1 MLHSFVFFVGFFFFL
16 GTGAGNGGRIVRWT
30 LACAACTETWGLWC
44 FSEHT
49 CCLISEHT
57 KQQMRHPG
65 VSKWFQD
72 KSHHHVIILVIRV
85 QGILRLFFC
94 TSKLKDRMGG
104 IQCPPPFFSFP
115 LHSYCLCNVKATVWK
130 GAFLFVAAT
139 VWVGLTYCK
148 VIHSSCVHWGQQ
160 YLTAAITITPSL
172 YICKDAPTAYTK
184 VSASCPW
191 LCLCPCHKD
200 FFFIT
205 ALCCMQK
212 RALFLVHQLPDLL
225 FLLFFE

>member
-1 MLHSFVFFVGFFFFL
+1 MLHSFVFFVVFFFL

-30 LACAACTETWGLWC
+30 LACSACTETWGLWC

-104 IQCPPPFFSFP
+104 DSVPPPFFSPPSTLIVCVMWRLQCGRELF
-115 LHSYCLCNVKATVWK
+115 CLLQRQCELAWPI
-130 GAFLFVAAT
+130 ARWF
-139 VWVGLTYCK
+139 
-148 VIHSSCVHWGQQ
+148 IHHACTGDNNIWPQQ
-160 YLTAAITITPSL
+160 
-172 YICKDAPTAYTK
+172 
-184 VSASCPW
+184 
-191 LCLCPCHKD
+191 
-200 FFFIT
+200 
-205 ALCCMQK
+205 
-212 RALFLVHQLPDLL
+212 
-225 FLLFFE
+225 